1 MRVAVIG
8 TRNLNVK
15 IEKYLPDNMTEL
27 ISGGMK
33 GVDMLA
39 EKYADEHNIPKL
51 IVNPEYSR
59 YGIIAPI
66 LRNRLIIDI
75 SDMIVIIWDGKDRH
89 IKDAINYSNYVNKEI
104 IVYKIRSRKKLREG
118 NISCE

>member
-1 MRVAVIG
+1 MRVAIIG

-104 IVYKIRSRKKLREG
+104 IVYKIRSRKKLRES

>member
-75 SDMIVIIWDGKDRH
+75 SDMIIIIWDGKDRH

>member
-104 IVYKIRSRKKLREG
+104 IVYKIRSRKKLRES